1 VKEVYIL
8 VDGAGWLGTPTRLWR
23 VEPRDGQIEG
33 LDYLFDT
40 DSWETDYGGYYAG
53 SSPYGGDEWG
63 YMIEFTDGHYGSVQ
77 VHDIH
82 AALASV
88 GARFDPDPPI

>member
-1 VKEVYIL
+1 MKEVYIL

-40 DSWETDYGGYYAG
+40 DSWETDYGGYYASTAPSPSR
-53 SSPYGGDEWG
+53 SSVSG
-63 YMIEFTDGHYGSVQ
+63 
-77 VHDIH
+77 
-82 AALASV
+82 ALH
-88 GARFDPDPPI
+88 GATRRSSS